1 MFRTAI
7 IATAICA
14 TASVAAAGELTYG
27 NAFIKQH
34 RLDADGAGNAD
45 LTVLGVGIEYTAN
58 AWTFSGEAAHFDL
71 EGTDLDYG
79 SLAAEYRLMN
89 GVSLGLDYT
98 SLDLT
103 GSDISLT
110 SVFAY
115 YDMGTYA
122 LGAAIGDSS
131 DLNDTV
137 YSLFGSVDVS
147 PTGTVGLDIIRIDS
161 ETLYAGFA
169 DYDMDSYSVQADVL
183 TIDGLDLVAVAGSYS
198 FGNGFSAIGSL
209 SYFDLAGTDGTS
221 VTLGGQYEFV
231 EGANVEVAL
240 GRINIEGAPNV
251 DQLTFGVNYE
261 MGRRTSSRRTLG
273 NVITG
278 ATGSLAG
285 LTSF

>member
-34 RLDADGAGNAD
+34 RLDADGAGAAD

-79 SLAAEYRLMN
+79 SLAAEYRLNN
-89 GVSLGLDYT
+89 GVSLGLDYS
-98 SLDLT
+98 SLDLA
-103 GSDISLT
+103 GSDTSLT

-122 LGAAIGDSS
+122 LGAAIGESS

-137 YSLFGSVDVS
+137 YTLFGSWDVA
-147 PTGTVGLDIIRIDS
+147 PTGTVGLDIIRIEG
-161 ETLYAGFA
+161 ETLFAGFA
-169 DYDMDSYSVQADVL
+169 DYDMDIYNVQADVIS
-183 TIDGLDLVAVAGSYS
+183 TDGLDLVSVAGGYS
-198 FGNGFSAIGSL
+198 FGNGFSAIGSV

-221 VTLGGQYEFV
+221 VTVGGQYEFV
-231 EGANVEVAL
+231 EGANVELAL
-240 GRINIEGAPNV
+240 GRINIDGAPNI
-251 DQLTFGVNYE
+251 DQVSFGVNYE
-261 MGRRTSSRRTLG
+261 LGRRTSSRRTLG
-273 NVITG
+273 NVISS
-278 ATGSLAG
+278 ATGSVAG

>member
-34 RLDADGAGNAD
+34 RLDADGAGALD
-45 LTVLGVGIEYTAN
+45 LTVLGVGIEYTYN
-58 AWTFSGEAAHFDL
+58 AWTFAGEAAHFDV

-273 NVITG
+273 NVITS